1 VSEEASSMRPR
12 IRLEGHTVHLGGM
25 WTAATL
31 EKAYAEAQKKL
42 PPEGTIIVDF
52 AGVTKLDT
60 SGAWFIDRALRA
72 LHEQGREVHSI
83 NLSPGSRSLLN
94 LVGEQADPREVKLT
108 RLHFTFLQRA
118 GHASLKVG
126 DNALDYLAFLGE
138 TAIQWLRVVTLRA
151 HWRLPM
157 FFTHLEQTGV
167 NAVPIIGLLSFLI
180 GVVIAY
186 QGLYLLQNYGA
197 TALVARLAG
206 LTILR
211 ELGPLIAAIVVAGR
225 TSSAFTAEI
234 GAMRVSEEI
243 DAIVAMGLS
252 PAEMLVLPRIF
263 GLVVALPLLTVLADA
278 AGIVGAGVTAHLV
291 GGIAPRAFAH
301 ELAQGVGVTT
311 LLTGL
316 AKAPVFAVV
325 IATLGCFHGFRAESN
340 AESVGRRTTR
350 SVVQSIFFVIVIDAV
365 FSVAYS
371 NLHL

>member
-1 VSEEASSMRPR
+1 MSETASAERPR
-12 IRLEGHTVHLGGM
+12 IRLEGNTVYLSGT
-25 WTAATL
+25 WIAATL
-31 EKAYAEAQKKL
+31 EKAYAEAQRKL
-42 PPEGTIIVDF
+42 PLSGALTVDF
-52 AGVTKLDT
+52 SGVIKLDT

-72 LHEQGREVHSI
+72 LHQAGREVELVNMS
-83 NLSPGSRSLLN
+83 GGARSLLSM
-94 LVGEQADPREVKLT
+94 VSEQPDPRDIKLM
-108 RLHFTFLQRA
+108 RPHFTFLQRT
-118 GHASLKVG
+118 GHATMKVG

-138 TAIQWLRVVTLRA
+138 TVRHWTQVFTQRR

-197 TALVARLAG
+197 TALVAKLAG

-263 GLVVALPLLTVLADA
+263 GLLIALPLLTVLADF
-278 AGIVGAGVTAHLV
+278 AGLVGAGLTAHFV
-291 GGIAPRAFAH
+291 GGIAPRAFAN
-301 ELAQGVGVTT
+301 ELARGVSVST

-371 NLHL
+371 MLNI

>member
-1 VSEEASSMRPR
+1 MSEPASTARPR
-12 IRLEGHTVHLGGM
+12 IRLEDHTVHLGGT

-31 EKAYAEAQKKL
+31 EKAYAQAQRKL
-42 PPEGTIIVDF
+42 PPEGAITVDF
-52 AGVTKLDT
+52 SEVVKLDT
-60 SGAWFIDRALRA
+60 SGAWFIDRAIRA
-72 LHEQGREVHSI
+72 LHEQGREVHCI

-94 LVGEQADPREVKLT
+94 LVGEQIDPRSVKLA
-108 RLHFTFLQRA
+108 RPHFTFLQRTGRA
-118 GHASLKVG
+118 TFRVG

-138 TAIQWLRVVTLRA
+138 TAGRWMRIVTKGG

-197 TALVARLAG
+197 TALVAKLAG

-263 GLVVALPLLTVLADA
+263 GLIVALPLLTVLSDA
-278 AGIVGAGVTAHLV
+278 AGLVGAGVTAHMV
-291 GGIAPRAFAH
+291 GNIAPHAFAQ
-301 ELAQGVGVTT
+301 ELAQGVTVSTV
-311 LLTGL
+311 LTGL
-316 AKAPVFAVV
+316 AKSPVFALV
-325 IATLGCFHGFRAESN
+325 IASLGCFHGFRAESN

>member
-1 VSEEASSMRPR
+1 MSETASATRPQ
-12 IRLEGHTVHLGGM
+12 IRLEGNTVYLGGT

-31 EKAYAEAQKKL
+31 EKAYAEAQRKL
-42 PPEGTIIVDF
+42 PPEGVITVDF
-52 AGVTKLDT
+52 AGVVKLDT

-72 LHEQGREVHSI
+72 LRAAGREV
-83 NLSPGSRSLLN
+83 NFVNMGAGARSLLAM
-94 LVGEQADPREVKLT
+94 VDEQPDPREIRLT
-108 RLHFTFLQRA
+108 RPHFTFLQRTGRA
-118 GHASLKVG
+118 AVKVV
-126 DNALDYLAFLGE
+126 DNAVDYLAFLGE
-138 TAIQWLRVVTLRA
+138 TAFHWGRVFTQRR

-167 NAVPIIGLLSFLI
+167 NAVPIIGLLSLLI

-197 TALVARLAG
+197 TNLVAKLAG

-263 GLVVALPLLTVLADA
+263 GLLIALPLLTVLADA
-278 AGIVGAGVTAHLV
+278 AGLLGAGLTAHFV
-291 GGIAPRAFAH
+291 GGIVPQAFAD
-301 ELAQGVGVTT
+301 ELAQGVKVST

-371 NLHL
+371 MLNI

>member
-1 VSEEASSMRPR
+1 VSETASATRPR
-12 IRLEGHTVHLGGM
+12 IRLEGNTVYLGGT
-25 WTAATL
+25 WTASTL
-31 EKAYAEAQKKL
+31 EKAYAEAQRQL
-42 PPEGTIIVDF
+42 PSEGAITVDF
-52 AGVTKLDT
+52 SGVGKIDT

-72 LHEQGREVHSI
+72 LHQAGREV
-83 NLSPGSRSLLN
+83 NFVNMGAGARSLLSM
-94 LVGEQADPREVKLT
+94 VSEQPDPRDIKLA
-108 RLHFTFLQRA
+108 RPHFTFLQRT
-118 GHASLKVG
+118 GHAAVRVG

-138 TAIQWLRVVTLRA
+138 TVFHWGQVFTKRR

-167 NAVPIIGLLSFLI
+167 NAVPIIGLLSMLI

-197 TALVARLAG
+197 TALVAKLAG

-263 GLVVALPLLTVLADA
+263 GLLIALPLLTVLADA
-278 AGIVGAGVTAHLV
+278 SGLLGAGLTAHFV
-291 GGIAPRAFAH
+291 GGIAPEAFAD
-301 ELAQGVGVTT
+301 ELAHGVSVTT

-325 IATLGCFHGFRAESN
+325 IASLGCFHGFRAESN

-350 SVVQSIFFVIVIDAV
+350 SVVQSIFFVIVIDAI

-371 NLHL
+371 MLHL